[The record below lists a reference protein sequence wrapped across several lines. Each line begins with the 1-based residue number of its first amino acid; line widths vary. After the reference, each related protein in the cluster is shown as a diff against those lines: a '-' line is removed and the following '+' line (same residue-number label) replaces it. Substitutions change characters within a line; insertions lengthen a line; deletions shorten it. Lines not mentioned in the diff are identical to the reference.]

1 MNAKKGVPAQKDTS
15 TSKVVVEPINNTRKN
30 NKRLSLAL
38 IEDKIN
44 VVQQSLSQLRAEI
57 RYIVRDEIKNIEKK
71 LSINGDTFNQLIK
84 FKMSNKCNCW
94 VCSIFN

>member
-15 TSKVVVEPINNTRKN
+15 TSTVVVEPINNTRKN
-30 NKRLSLAL
+30 NKRLFLAL

-57 RYIVRDEIKNIEKK
+57 RHIVRDEIRNIEKK

-84 FKMSNKCNCW
+84 LEMSNKCNC
-94 VCSIFN
+94 